1 DFLIRRL
8 PDVCLLLYILAAT
21 LGAFTGGIWASFGI
35 GGALILFLGTWAI
48 EKRIPWPERQLG
60 LFALVA
66 LAIFALETIK
76 SPRPSYSWPEWE
88 RLLTIFLPLCLLSSA
103 AVQKR
108 AYSTQLFEILPIAA
122 LAGAMGLSAELLA
135 GGP

>member
-66 LAIFALETIK
+66 LE
-76 SPRPSYSWPEWE
+76 
-88 RLLTIFLPLCLLSSA
+88 
-103 AVQKR
+103 
-108 AYSTQLFEILPIAA
+108 IAA

-135 GGP
+135 GGPLLKMMRGPAAGLFQYNRGLSYLVLLAFPVMA